1 MPRARLSIELPEGPW
16 IGRLSRAHPR
26 ARFRVLA
33 ALATDD
39 ERGVGLVEIEADDL
53 RGVVGDLEAV
63 EGVEEIDI
71 LEAGDGRALIQF
83 ETSNPLLLL
92 SAREAG
98 LPFQPP
104 VTIVDGSARIEVTAT
119 GDRLAEF
126 AEQLEAF
133 GMSLV
138 VDRVYPDVD
147 PTSVLTD
154 RQRRLVAAAL
164 EHGYYE
170 TPRECSLTELAAE
183 LGIAQSTASETLHR
197 AEGAIVKVFF
207 GDLTD
212 DAAGDG

>member
-16 IGRLSRAHPR
+16 IGRLSRAHPGT
-26 ARFRVLA
+26 RFRVLA

-39 ERGVGLVEIEADDL
+39 ERGVGLVEIESDDL
-53 RGVVGDLEAV
+53 RAVVADLEAV
-63 EGVEEIDI
+63 DGVEGIDV
-71 LEAGDGRALIQF
+71 LEAADERAIIQF

-98 LPFQPP
+98 LPFRPP

-126 AEQLEAF
+126 AGQLEAF
-133 GMSLV
+133 GMSLDV
-138 VDRVYPDVD
+138 ERVYPDVD
-147 PTSVLTD
+147 PASVLTD

-197 AEGAIVKVFF
+197 AEGAIVRAFF
-207 GDLTD
+207 GDLD
-212 DAAGDG
+212 GDGDDD